1 MMNEKFLELIAN
13 KKISSIKEQLKAI
26 QPVDIAEILDEMDNV
41 NSLLIFRLLP
51 KETAAEVFSHL
62 STDKRTELSMLVRED
77 ELKLIIEDLYFDD
90 MIDYLEEMPAN
101 VVKRILKNTSEVER
115 KLINQFLNYP
125 DNSAGSI
132 MTIEYVDLK
141 ANMTVADALQRVRKT
156 APDKETIY
164 TCYVTNSLRKMEG
177 IVSLKDLV
185 LAPVDTTIREIMK
198 EKWIGV
204 NTHDDQ
210 EEAAAL
216 FKKYDLLSMPV
227 VDNEGRL
234 VEIITIDDI
243 VDVIDEENTEDFQK
257 MHAIQPS
264 DEGYLEAGVF
274 SLAKVRILWLLIL
287 MFSATFTGY
296 IIRQYEGLLQS
307 TVALAAFIPMLMGT
321 GGNAGAQSSSL
332 VIRGI
337 ALGEV
342 ELKDFFKVIWR
353 EVRVAVI
360 VGVALGI
367 LNLLRIIFLEGSS
380 FNIALVVSLTLL
392 ITITAA
398 KIMGGI
404 LPLLA
409 KSLGIDPAIM
419 ASPLISTIV
428 DAITLI
434 TYFTIAGAILGI
446 AI

>member
-234 VEIITIDDI
+234 VGIITIDDI